1 MKAKKT
7 SSKKVA
13 VKRVAAKRS
22 VVSHTPVVQ
31 STRTTSRKH
40 SLSDTTLMLL
50 ALFFSVAALFI
61 VMLHKQQTEQF
72 QRYMDG
78 QMLQRDSQ
86 YVPGTGMREAAPVKT
101 GVRK

>member
-7 SSKKVA
+7 STKKA
-13 VKRVAAKRS
+13 TVKRVAAKKS
-22 VVSHTPVVQ
+22 VVSHTPVAQ
-31 STRTTSRKH
+31 TTRSTSRKH
-40 SLSDTTLMLL
+40 KLSDTTLMLL

-61 VMLHKQQTEQF
+61 VMLHQQQTEQF

-86 YVPGTGMREAAPVKT
+86 YVPGTGMRETAPVKT
-101 GVRK
+101 GMRR